1 MAPYIPSMSAG
12 HLAILVLDAR
22 RVEQFQHRL
31 AILVGDILRASL
43 REIQL
48 THGLVEVGGYLL

>member
-1 MAPYIPSMSAG
+1 MSAG

-22 RVEQFQHRL
+22 SVEQFQHRL